1 LRLRRSNTSRAWE
14 DVAVVAVDARAVRRV
29 LIVLL
34 LSLVVM
40 IGYWVLWFTARG
52 VVASDNRPAYIEF
65 ENAFPAAD
73 AWLTGCL
80 IGAACTL
87 LARRPSALFWLL
99 AGGGAGMYLFG
110 MDVLYDLEHG
120 IWWSSGAGGVIELV
134 INLLTLA
141 VGVGLLRWAWRRRNG
156 LLKVSPAS

>member
-1 LRLRRSNTSRAWE
+1 M
-14 DVAVVAVDARAVRRV
+14 VAVEARAVRRV

-34 LSLVVM
+34 LSLAVM
-40 IGYWVLWFTARG
+40 IAYWALWFTARD
-52 VVASDNRPAYIEF
+52 VVASNNRPAYVEF

-80 IGAACTL
+80 IGAALTL
-87 LARRPSALFWLL
+87 PARRPSALFWLL
-99 AGGGAGMYLFG
+99 AGGGAGVYLFG

-141 VGVGLLRWAWRRRNG
+141 VGLGLLRWAWRRRNW
-156 LLKVSPAS
+156 LLAVTPAG